1 MNSPV
6 YNANYNY
13 DCGTDDGDGGTG
25 VNDDWKTLVGSPP
38 SSPQPFDL
46 PSPMS
51 LPTMATTAV
60 DSLGINTTECQINST
75 AKYLKLSEEYN
86 ATTATV
92 TGAVSSS
99 SAASS
104 LSSMRAN
111 AAAGADYSRGYP
123 NLYGD
128 DYRLLT
134 RMAIQAPK
142 NPQLSC
148 LPTPE
153 FEVLNDGLIGGSNGG
168 IDLATT
174 PPCSS
179 VLFQQQPPTLSTL
192 PFASGDK
199 RK

>member
-6 YNANYNY
+6 YNTDY
-13 DCGTDDGDGGTG
+13 DE
-25 VNDDWKTLVGSPP
+25 VNADVDWKTLVGSPS
-38 SSPQPFDL
+38 SSPQPFNL
-46 PSPMS
+46 PIF
-51 LPTMATTAV
+51 ATPSIASETAA
-60 DSLGINTTECQINST
+60 DNLGVSTTELQINST
-75 AKYLKLSEEYN
+75 AKYLQLSEEYN
-86 ATTATV
+86 ATTS
-92 TGAVSSS
+92 TGTAASS
-99 SAASS
+99 SAIS
-104 LSSMRAN
+104 LSRAN
-111 AAAGADYSRGYP
+111 TTAAADYNRGYP

-153 FEVLNDGLIGGSNGG
+153 FEILNDGLIGGSNGG

-179 VLFQQQPPTLSTL
+179 VLFQQQPPILSTVSCT
-192 PFASGDK
+192 SGDK
-199 RK
+199 RKYYLVNGNIYAK

>member
-6 YNANYNY
+6 YNADY
-13 DCGTDDGDGGTG
+13 DA
-25 VNDDWKTLVGSPP
+25 VNDGVDWKTLVGSPP
-38 SSPQPFDL
+38 SSPQSFDL
-46 PSPMS
+46 PAPMTVAS
-51 LPTMATTAV
+51 ATATTT
-60 DSLGINTTECQINST
+60 DGLGINTTELQINST

-86 ATTATV
+86 TTSSVGATA
-92 TGAVSSS
+92 
-99 SAASS
+99 AASS
-104 LSSMRAN
+104 TEASYLSTRSN
-111 AAAGADYSRGYP
+111 VLAAAEYNRGYP

-153 FEVLNDGLIGGSNGG
+153 FEILNDGLIGGSNGG

-179 VLFQQQPPTLSTL
+179 VLFQQLPPTLSTE
-192 PFASGDK
+192 PVTSGNK
-199 RK
+199 RKYSLCYVK